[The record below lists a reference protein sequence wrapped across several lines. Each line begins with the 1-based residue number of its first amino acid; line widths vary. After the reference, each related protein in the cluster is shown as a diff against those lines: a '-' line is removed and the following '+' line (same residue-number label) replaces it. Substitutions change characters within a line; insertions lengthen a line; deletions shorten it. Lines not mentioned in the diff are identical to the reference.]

1 METILAIIVGL
12 LFGAA
17 FGGLLAWLVMR
28 LRVGSAGANL
38 RAELDA
44 ANKRITDAESAAAEH
59 KRSAEEY
66 RQKSADGDAQIAGLS
81 ATFEASQERYAA
93 LERTNAELRDANDRA
108 QRQTA
113 ANAAEVAD
121 LRAQL
126 DAANKRI
133 AEQTDIEKT
142 LLDRFKVMASDALK
156 SNNDQFIKAADE
168 KIGALVTQA
177 NKDFSLSKD
186 AVNELVK
193 PLSDELKRIEEA
205 RNKSQGSLT
214 AQIKALQE
222 NNNSLVSET
231 RSLATALKRPEVRG
245 SWGEMQLRRVVELAG
260 MQDYCDYEEQVTVTA
275 DDGSRDRPDMVVRM
289 PNNRTIVVDA
299 KAPMN
304 AYLTAVESDTAD
316 ARQDAIRRH
325 SQQVRERAQSLSQ
338 KAYQQIFERSPDF
351 VVMFLPGEY
360 LLSAALETDRD
371 LIDWAMQRNVI
382 IATPNTLMALLK
394 AVAMGWREAQ
404 IEEEAA
410 KVAALGQELH
420 DRIRVFAGHMS
431 RMGSSLDGAVK
442 AFNSGVGSLESRVL
456 TSARRFSEY
465 GVAANQ
471 DIPELSEIATQQR
484 DFRSADLRALPEPT
498 AASDD

>member
-12 LFGAA
+12 IFGGA
-17 FGGLLAWLVMR
+17 FGGLLAWLAMR
-28 LRVGSAGANL
+28 LRAGGAGANL

-66 RQKSADGDAQIAGLS
+66 RQKAADGDTQIAGLN

-93 LERTNAELRDANDRA
+93 LERTNAELRDANERA
-108 QRQTA
+108 QSQTA

-121 LRAQL
+121 LSAKL
-126 DAANKRI
+126 DAANKRL

-222 NNNSLVSET
+222 NNSSLVSET

-325 SQQVRERAQSLSQ
+325 SQQVRERAQNLSQ

-498 AASDD
+498 AAGDD